1 MTHPD
6 DQARQGDRLDLLES
20 VQSLGTGPEAFR
32 IPEFAR
38 YPELIRSLCATLGWN
53 AGKLRGYRC
62 KVRYPIYGSQINLA
76 FPLRD

>member
-6 DQARQGDRLDLLES
+6 DEARQGDRLDLIES
-20 VQSLGTGPEAFR
+20 VHSLGTGPEAFR

-38 YPELIRSLCATLGWN
+38 YPELIRSLCATLGWD

-62 KVRYPIYGSQINLA
+62 KVRYPIYGCQINLA
-76 FPLRD
+76 FPLRT